1 MKNNQSELLRT
12 LKSKHVSL
20 DLISHINN
28 KNRTR
33 EQVSNRSRLIGEKNL
48 IRECQKFV
56 TKFLLVD
63 QQLNALSNRL
73 NGTTD
78 KQTTVLRYNL
88 D

>member
-1 MKNNQSELLRT
+1 MY
-12 LKSKHVSL
+12 L
-20 DLISHINN
+20 DVILHSNNN
-28 KNRTR
+28 KKTRR
-33 EQVSNRSRLIGEKNL
+33 EQVPNRSRLIVEKNL

-56 TKFLLVD
+56 TNFLLVVQHV

>member
-1 MKNNQSELLRT
+1 MY
-12 LKSKHVSL
+12 L
-20 DLISHINN
+20 DVILHSNN
-28 KNRTR
+28 KKHAR
-33 EQVSNRSRLIGEKNL
+33 EQVPNRSRLIVQKNL

-56 TKFLLVD
+56 TNFLLVV

>member
-1 MKNNQSELLRT
+1 MP
-12 LKSKHVSL
+12 
-20 DLISHINN
+20 
-28 KNRTR
+28 NRL
-33 EQVSNRSRLIGEKNL
+33 RLIAEKNL